1 MKNKH
6 FSRLEGKTE
15 KYRRKMRAWRARKFF
30 PI

>member
-6 FSRLEGKTE
+6 FNHLEAEME
-15 KYRRKMRAWRARKFF
+15 KNRRKMRVWRARKFF